1 MSFDE
6 NTGIRMTRHS
16 GGGRQ
21 PVMPPYPPDP
31 EPLPRRGQKTSAAP
45 FIVLGIFLAVFLIC
59 AAAALLPKLPGGLS
73 APSAGS
79 FISAPVSSVGE
90 DRIREAVQQYLLSSD
105 NPMRSLNVTVDYHI
119 RDSAREA
126 ELEQMTVTV
135 MQKTEKTNC
144 QSELQLKWK
153 LENGEYQL
161 VSLYVSPGTNCC
173 PLQAPGEETRRAL
186 AEHLAKTYPDA
197 QFQMDFSRWQAR
209 DSAFTAGVVITQT
222 NLTYIEE
229 TSAQITL
236 NWRVP
241 EEAWQADSQSFQ
253 VLEQAVDF
261 SPLNGT
267 WHGVYSHPSTYL
279 SANDIPFTV
288 TFSNAGRAVLDN
300 SGRLNTA
307 VTVQHTLN
315 DLWNTYQTDQ
325 YNVHYES
332 GSMNISRTSYGYYQI
347 EFDETNTKG
356 VFKHPCKVKIHSNEI
371 WFEDAMVGNDTA
383 LQK

>member
-1 MSFDE
+1 MAYDE
-6 NTGIRMTRHS
+6 NTGIRMTHGSQRGS
-16 GGGRQ
+16 Q
-21 PVMPPYPPDP
+21 PDWPPEKPARKSPAPYVVM
-31 EPLPRRGQKTSAAP
+31 
-45 FIVLGIFLAVFLIC
+45 GIFLAVFLLC
-59 AAAALLPKLPGGLS
+59 GTAALLTKLPGGLS
-73 APSAGS
+73 LPSAGPLDA
-79 FISAPVSSVGE
+79 APAPFSGPNT
-90 DRIREAVQQYLLSSD
+90 IQAAVQQYLLSSD
-105 NPMRSLNVTVDYHI
+105 NPMRSLNAEVDYHFY
-119 RDSAREA
+119 DNDPEA
-126 ELEQMTVTV
+126 GLKRMTVTV
-135 MQKTEKTNC
+135 MQKTEKTYC

-161 VSLYVSPGTNCC
+161 VSLYVSPGTICC
-173 PLQAPGEETRRAL
+173 PLQAPGEETSCAL
-186 AEHLAKTYPDA
+186 AERLAKTYPDA
-197 QFQMDFSRWQAR
+197 QFQMDFSQWQAR
-209 DSAFTAGVVITQT
+209 DSSFTAGVVITQPS
-222 NLTYIEE
+222 LTYIEE

-236 NWRVP
+236 NWSVP
-241 EEAWQADSQSFQ
+241 EEAWQADGQSFQ

-279 SANDIPFTV
+279 SENDIPFTI
-288 TFSNAGRAVLDN
+288 TFSSAGRAVLDS
-300 SGRLNTA
+300 SGRVNAT

-356 VFKHPCKVKIHSNEI
+356 VFKHPCKVKIHSDEI
-371 WFEDAMVGNDTA
+371 WFEDALVGKGVS